1 MFFSCP
7 LEGRLLAAQF
17 HPTHLYLISVL
28 AWWLALYLNMHRH
41 SGSQHGDHAY
51 LFTSAGNV
59 SCQFLPFSGFMHT
72 RCNTTVL
79 ISAQMENVHT
89 SLKYIKH
96 WGVCKCVNLFYLFF
110 YIKMVNL
117 REYIYA
123 NTKLEL
129 NISYILKKV
138 MIPPFFFF
146 FFLSFS
152 RYHGWI
158 QPLWR
163 SAGCTAV
170 HSHRNHSCHSN
181 YYLHLYP

>member
-1 MFFSCP
+1 MWSSYGPAGMLVEKKFESVAVSESTQSTSFPYVLNDIATYFTLLVGIYFPSVTGKGTLTSPLPFFSVSLFLFVQFLPRLVEYTVFFSCP

-96 WGVCKCVNLFYLFF
+96 
-110 YIKMVNL
+110 
-117 REYIYA
+117 
-123 NTKLEL
+123 
-129 NISYILKKV
+129 
-138 MIPPFFFF
+138 
-146 FFLSFS
+146 
-152 RYHGWI
+152 
-158 QPLWR
+158 
-163 SAGCTAV
+163 
-170 HSHRNHSCHSN
+170 
-181 YYLHLYP
+181 